1 MAAKVVNIASARLKW
16 ETAVK
21 LACCRDSRC
30 IHCRV
35 VVRMELARRLC
46 EIEHQLFEVHVGKR
60 LNSRTR

>member
-1 MAAKVVNIASARLKW
+1 MAAKVVNIASARLTW

-35 VVRMELARRLC
+35 LVRMELARRMC
-46 EIEHQLFEVHVGKR
+46 EIEHQLFEVGLEQCLKS
-60 LNSRTR
+60 LPG